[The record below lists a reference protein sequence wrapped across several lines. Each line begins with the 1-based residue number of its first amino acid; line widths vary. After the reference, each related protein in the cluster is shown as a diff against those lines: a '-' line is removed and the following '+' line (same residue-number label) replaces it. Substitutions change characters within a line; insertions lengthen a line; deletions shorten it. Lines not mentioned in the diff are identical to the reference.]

1 MAGVAALLLG
11 LAALVIDPAAAG
23 LTAMLAAALVPLLL
37 REHLRRLSFAG
48 FENNVALRLDVLVAA
63 LQLGA
68 LVALAVVGK
77 LSAVTAFAA
86 TGGAAAIGATYW
98 WRMRGRGAVRLSVGG
113 AAAALPGM
121 WRAGRWVLASGVAWA
136 AGLYAYP
143 WLLAGLRG
151 SGAVGVWAAGM
162 GLASLANPVL
172 MGLGNY
178 LAPETAHVF
187 ALGGASS
194 LWSTVRR
201 SCGLLTI
208 VMLPLPIVALF
219 FGAEL
224 VTLAY
229 GPAYASSGLL
239 VFLLSLHLWM
249 AALAFPISRA
259 FFAIERADLEL
270 RANLVGLAVLAALGV
285 WLVRVHGPQ
294 GAALGLATA
303 GAAANV
309 ARVWCLRGAL
319 RKGEP

>member
-1 MAGVAALLLG
+1 
-11 LAALVIDPAAAG
+11 
-23 LTAMLAAALVPLLL
+23 
-37 REHLRRLSFAG
+37 
-48 FENNVALRLDVLVAA
+48 
-63 LQLGA
+63 
-68 LVALAVVGK
+68 
-77 LSAVTAFAA
+77 
-86 TGGAAAIGATYW
+86 
-98 WRMRGRGAVRLSVGG
+98 
-113 AAAALPGM
+113 
-121 WRAGRWVLASGVAWA
+121 
-136 AGLYAYP
+136 
-143 WLLAGLRG
+143 
-151 SGAVGVWAAGM
+151 M

-172 MGLGNY
+172 IGLGNY
-178 LAPETAHVF
+178 LAPETAHAF

-208 VMLPLPIVALF
+208 VMIPLPIVALF

-229 GPAYASSGLL
+229 GQAYASSGLL

-270 RANLVGLAVLAALGV
+270 RANLVGLAVLVAFGV

-309 ARVWCLRGAL
+309 VRVWCLRGAL
-319 RKGEP
+319 RKGER